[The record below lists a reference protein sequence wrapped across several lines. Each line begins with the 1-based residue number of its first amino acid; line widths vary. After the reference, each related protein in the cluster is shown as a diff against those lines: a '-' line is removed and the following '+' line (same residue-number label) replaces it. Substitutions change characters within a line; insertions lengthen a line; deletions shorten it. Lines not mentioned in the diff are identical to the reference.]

1 MTAAPPSKGPSGPDA
16 PRSESPRTRP
26 LAAAAL
32 VAGSLLALG
41 LALELA
47 FVPLLH
53 YLPRKLDVYLD
64 PALRPLAASSKR
76 ATLPRDYVALV
87 GDSNAQGRGDW
98 LLESDAN
105 RNGPYASAHVLH
117 ERSGRDVISWGR
129 GGAGFVSGWVAFP
142 ELSWRALQGS
152 RRTAIAPP
160 DLLIAYFYE
169 GNDLED
175 TLGELLTLTALDDP
189 SLSAY
194 TDPGGPLRL
203 ALRDPANPYGLA
215 LRNARLREPGY
226 FDALVEGRYLPR
238 LEGQVG
244 RPAAGWRPALY
255 FPHFVGAL
263 LVGETARLRGHAPT
277 WDWDGRGYTGKNRV
291 RLGEQVVEVPG
302 PLQSPGVELSQGEVE
317 LSLHTADLALD
328 MLARAFPGTAL
339 CLLRVPSPAS
349 VYEFADPEVSV
360 QDLRGERLA
369 PAAEIR
375 ARADD
380 LGQRA
385 LAIAERHRAR
395 FVDALPPLREAAR
408 GELVHGPRDWR
419 HLNRRGQT
427 VLGETA
433 QACLAAPA
441 RAHTPGAAADRA
453 P

>member
-1 MTAAPPSKGPSGPDA
+1 VTAAPPSHDA
-16 PRSESPRTRP
+16 PPSAPLRTRP
-26 LAAAAL
+26 LVAVAL
-32 VAGSLLALG
+32 VAGSLLMLG

-64 PALRPLAASSKR
+64 PALRPLASSSKR

-142 ELSWRALQGS
+142 ELSWRALQAS

-175 TLGELLTLTALDDP
+175 TLGELLTLTTLDDP
-189 SLSAY
+189 SLAAY
-194 TDPGGPLRL
+194 TDPGGALRL

-215 LRNARLREPGY
+215 LRNASLRDPRY
-226 FDALVEGRYLPR
+226 FDMLVEERYLPR
-238 LEGQVG
+238 LESQVG
-244 RPAAGWRPALY
+244 RPAAGWGPALY
-255 FPHFVGAL
+255 FPRFVGAL

-291 RLGEQVVEVPG
+291 RVGEQLLEVPA
-302 PLQSPGVELSQGEVE
+302 PLQSPGVELSQDEVDV
-317 LSLHTADLALD
+317 SLHTADLALD
-328 MLARAFPGTAL
+328 MLAAAFPRAAL

-349 VYEFADPEVSV
+349 LYEFADPEVSV
-360 QDLRGERLA
+360 QELRGERLA
-369 PAAEIR
+369 SRDEIR

-380 LGQRA
+380 LGRRA
-385 LAIAERHRAR
+385 SDIALRHGAR

-408 GELVHGPRDWR
+408 RELIHGPRDWR
-419 HLNRRGQT
+419 HLNRVGQT

-433 QACLAAPA
+433 QACLGAPAPA
-441 RAHTPGAAADRA
+441 RTPGAAADRA

>member
-1 MTAAPPSKGPSGPDA
+1 MTAAPPSKDA
-16 PRSESPRTRP
+16 PRAAGPRTRP

-32 VAGSLLALG
+32 VAGSLLVLG

-129 GGAGFVSGWVAFP
+129 GGAGFLSGWVAFP
-142 ELSWRALQGS
+142 ELSWRALQAS

-175 TLGELLTLTALDDP
+175 TLGELLLLTAYDDP
-189 SLSAY
+189 SLAAY

-203 ALRDPANPYGLA
+203 MLRDRADPYGLA
-215 LRNARLREPGY
+215 LRNARLHDLRH
-226 FDALVEGRYLPR
+226 FDALVEERYVPR
-238 LEGQVG
+238 LESQVG

-255 FPHFVGAL
+255 FPRFVASL
-263 LVGETARLRGHAPT
+263 LAGEYQRLRGHAPVWEWENLPEVGENHVRVAGADT
-277 WDWDGRGYTGKNRV
+277 RIPGR
-291 RLGEQVVEVPG
+291 
-302 PLQSPGVELSQGEVE
+302 LQAPGVERSSAEIDLAFYAAERALSQ
-317 LSLHTADLALD
+317 LA
-328 MLARAFPGTAL
+328 ATFPQSRL
-339 CLLRVPSPAS
+339 CLLRVPSPAA
-349 VYEFADPEVSV
+349 VYEFTADTASV
-360 QDLRGERLA
+360 QVLQGEQRIPVADVRAHSDELGRR
-369 PAAEIR
+369 AA
-375 ARADD
+375 
-380 LGQRA
+380 
-385 LAIAERHRAR
+385 AIAVRHGAR
-395 FVDALPPLREAAR
+395 FVDALPPLREAAQR
-408 GELVHGPRDWR
+408 ELVHGPRDWR
-419 HLNRRGQT
+419 HLNRVGQT
-427 VLGETA
+427 VLGEVA
-433 QACLAAPA
+433 EGCLAGPAP
-441 RAHTPGAAADRA
+441 PS
-453 P
+453 